1 MKLSCVSY
9 TKEHDDELEFHTVNK
24 KNYNHMKQFLLM
36 VISLLL
42 FPSCNKDDSNIEV
55 EPPQNMGV
63 NIRMVAGSMAFTVSL
78 YDNSAAE
85 AFLAMLPMVI
95 NMGEM
100 NGNEKYY
107 DLPDHLPAASVS
119 LSTIRNGDLMLYG
132 SRTLVLFYETFPTSY
147 NYTRIGRV
155 NNPSGL
161 ETALGKDRVTVKF
174 EQIPEKTQYMLTYNA
189 NGATSGTV
197 PLAVTADEG
206 SNIILNNGGDLRKS
220 GYVFAGWNTN
230 PGGTGTNYPAG
241 GSYAI
246 DKDATLYA
254 QWHVVINS
262 NSMKVT
268 IGTVSFTATL
278 ATSAT
283 AIAFKTMLP
292 LTLNMSDFNNNEK
305 VGSLPASLTTAA
317 SNPGTI
323 HAGDIMLYGSSS
335 LVLFYETFSTSY
347 SYTKIGRIDDVSR
360 LKAALGAGNVT
371 MKIELE

>member
-1 MKLSCVSY
+1 
-9 TKEHDDELEFHTVNK
+9 
-24 KNYNHMKQFLLM
+24 MKQFLLM

-254 QWHVVINS
+254 QWHVVTNS

-283 AIAFKTMLP
+283 AIAFKAMLP

-305 VGSLPASLTTAA
+305 VGSLPGSLTTAA